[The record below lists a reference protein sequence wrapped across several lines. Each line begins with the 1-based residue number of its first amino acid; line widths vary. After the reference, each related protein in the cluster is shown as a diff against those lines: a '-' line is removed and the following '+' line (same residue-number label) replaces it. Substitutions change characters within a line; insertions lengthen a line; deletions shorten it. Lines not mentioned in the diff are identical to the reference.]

1 MSNKITTPP
10 RVSYNNN
17 KLSELKSR
25 VAELQQRE
33 VEWYNMCKRRDEEYR
48 ILRAKHYLLQREFNA
63 CTDKLAE
70 YQANRVSGARRFFRR
85 FWRK

>member
-1 MSNKITTPP
+1 MNKITSTG
-10 RVSYNNN
+10 VSDNINT
-17 KLSELKSR
+17 LSELKSR
-25 VAELQQRE
+25 VNELQQRE

-48 ILRAKHYLLQREFNA
+48 ILRSKHSLLQREFNA